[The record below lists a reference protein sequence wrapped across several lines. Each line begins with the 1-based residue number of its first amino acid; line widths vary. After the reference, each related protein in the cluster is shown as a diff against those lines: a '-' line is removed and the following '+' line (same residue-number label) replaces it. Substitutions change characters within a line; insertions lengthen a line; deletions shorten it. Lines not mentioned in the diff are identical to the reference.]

1 LDLDLTYFPKVLMVI
16 GGIFLIFF
24 GVSSSVYI
32 GDWRILVIASV
43 SAFISLFTGI
53 ALLRR

>member
-1 LDLDLTYFPKVLMVI
+1 LDLTYILKVLMVI

-24 GVSSSVYI
+24 GASSSVYI

-43 SAFISLFTGI
+43 LASISLVTGI